1 MASSTN
7 NDTASSGDNKG
18 ARQPLL
24 LPGPST
30 SWPPLDPV
38 FKEML
43 YAMDARGLEISD
55 FCDVLYKDE
64 DRISAMF
71 VGHLQPSTEEVL
83 KIAALLEL
91 LGDRLNAKITAYW
104 RKVNETLPRA

>member
-1 MASSTN
+1 MASSKN
-7 NDTASSGDNKG
+7 NDAASSGDNNG

-43 YAMDARGLEISD
+43 SAMEAKGLGFED
-55 FCDVLYKDE
+55 FCEVLSKDE
-64 DRISAMF
+64 DCVAAM
-71 VGHLQPSTEEVL
+71 
-83 KIAALLEL
+83 
-91 LGDRLNAKITAYW
+91 
-104 RKVNETLPRA
+104 